1 MIFNK
6 CKYLIEYVLSL
17 PKSLYF
23 CLHYFTIK
31 KAIRFP
37 ILISRKTKLDNLKG
51 KIIFQNNTYFG
62 MVKIGF
68 SGSYNLGNKSY
79 FNNEGGVIIFNKKAT
94 FSRGIQLICG
104 RDAKIEFG
112 DNFRCNSNCIINSGN
127 NIKFGEDV
135 LLSWNFQI
143 LDGDGH
149 IILYNYN
156 TKNKTNNNIVN
167 LENHI
172 WVCSNCSLLKG
183 TKIKSNCIIAANSC
197 INKEIEKSNVIVA
210 SNNKIVRENINWIE

>member
-23 CLHYFTIK
+23 CLHYFTIR

-104 RDAKIEFG
+104 RDAK
-112 DNFRCNSNCIINSGN
+112 
-127 NIKFGEDV
+127 
-135 LLSWNFQI
+135 
-143 LDGDGH
+143 
-149 IILYNYN
+149 
-156 TKNKTNNNIVN
+156 NKTNNNIVN

>member
-23 CLHYFTIK
+23 CLHYFTIR

-79 FNNEGGVIIFNKKAT
+79 FNNEGGVII
-94 FSRGIQLICG
+94 
-104 RDAKIEFG
+104 
-112 DNFRCNSNCIINSGN
+112 INSGN

-135 LLSWNFQI
+135 LLSWNVQI

>member
-23 CLHYFTIK
+23 CLHYFTIR

-104 RDAKIEFG
+104 RDAKI
-112 DNFRCNSNCIINSGN
+112 
-127 NIKFGEDV
+127 KFGEDV
-135 LLSWNFQI
+135 LLSWNVQI